1 MAHAWD
7 ILGHV
12 HLDVPPPCTAVGLTY
27 ESLAL
32 NHLKS
37 VFFVVVIKWL
47 SLCPTLCD
55 PVGCSM
61 PSFPVRHHLPE
72 LAQTHV

>member
-32 NHLKS
+32 KHLKS
-37 VFFVVVIKWL
+37 VFFVVVVVQSL
-47 SLCPTLCD
+47 SVSNSL
-55 PVGCSM
+55 
-61 PSFPVRHHLPE
+61 
-72 LAQTHV
+72 